1 MEITIIKSV
10 FITQKIEDPT
20 SPEDL
25 EQKVREII
33 KENSNLD
40 NWNEQDWRNKE
51 VYRVYD
57 TYSGQD
63 LLDLN
68 I

>member
-10 FITQKIEDPT
+10 FITQEIEDPT

-25 EQKVREII
+25 EQKVRDII
-33 KENSNLD
+33 SEND
-40 NWNEQDWRNKE
+40 DITDWNEYDWRGKE
-51 VYRVYD
+51 VYKIYD
-57 TYSGQD
+57 TYSGSD